1 MKTPEQC
8 PDKCGVKGNL
18 FKNTIEVAGANMG
31 TQNTSVIKVLH
42 YKVIQSFKYISLKS
56 DEVQCNVTAEQSDTL
71 FETNFSSCPF
81 HGLCHISLMDTLPSC
96 GTW

>member
-1 MKTPEQC
+1 METPEQC

-42 YKVIQSFKYISLKS
+42 YKVI
-56 DEVQCNVTAEQSDTL
+56 
-71 FETNFSSCPF
+71 
-81 HGLCHISLMDTLPSC
+81 
-96 GTW
+96 